1 MPTEPVPI
9 NEFLTDVN
17 NQWTYSN
24 VSGTSAKPAFVQV
37 TGSDEPMRFNLNVN
51 DHFVG
56 RAGSP
61 ALEET
66 PIGNW
71 KYGNR
76 IYSLEIEVYTL
87 ASRQRLYDLM
97 RELRRICH
105 SRKHALTNFQRQQF
119 VSFQELTQEQAN
131 VWAGTININLENN
144 AILLET

>member
-1 MPTEPVPI
+1 MPTEPMPI
-9 NEFLTDVN
+9 NEFFVDLEG
-17 NQWTYSN
+17 QWTYSN
-24 VSGTSAKPAFVQV
+24 VSGTSKKPAFVEV
-37 TGSDEPMRFNLNVN
+37 TGASEPMRFDLNYN

-61 ALEET
+61 AIEEE

-76 IYSLEIEVYTL
+76 TYNLEIEVFTL
-87 ASRQRLYDLM
+87 TSRQRLYDLS

-105 SRKHALTNFQRQQF
+105 SRMHSLSNFQRQRF
-119 VSFQELTQEQAN
+119 VNFQELTQEQAN
-131 VWAGTININLENN
+131 IWAGTITVTLENN

>member
-1 MPTEPVPI
+1 MPTEPVPV
-9 NEFLTDVN
+9 NEFLTDIQT
-17 NQWTYSN
+17 QWTYSN
-24 VSGTSAKPAFVQV
+24 VSGTSAKPAFVEV
-37 TGSDEPMRFNLNVN
+37 TGDDEPMRFNLNVN

-71 KYGNR
+71 KYGN
-76 IYSLEIEVYTL
+76 SLEIEVFTL
-87 ASRQRLYDLM
+87 AGRQRLYDLM
-97 RELRRICH
+97 REVRRICH

-119 VSFQELTQEQAN
+119 VNFQELTQEQAN

-144 AILLET
+144 AVLLET

>member
-24 VSGTSAKPAFVQV
+24 VSGTSAKPAFVEV

-51 DHFVG
+51 DHFDG

>member
-9 NEFLTDVN
+9 NEFITELES
-17 NQWTYSN
+17 QWTYSN
-24 VSGTSAKPAFVQV
+24 VSGTSKKPAFVEV
-37 TGSDEPMRFNLNVN
+37 TGASEPMRFDLNVN

-61 ALEET
+61 AMEEE

-76 IYSLEIEVYTL
+76 TYNLDIEVYTL
-87 ASRQRLYDLM
+87 SGRQRLYDLS

-105 SRKHALTNFQRQQF
+105 SRMHSLTNFQRQRF
-119 VSFQELTQEQAN
+119 VNFNELTQEQAN
-131 VWAGTININLENN
+131 VWSGTITVTLENN
-144 AILLET
+144 AVLLET

>member
-24 VSGTSAKPAFVQV
+24 VSGTSAKPAFVEV

-76 IYSLEIEVYTL
+76 TYSLEIEVYTL
-87 ASRQRLYDLM
+87 TSRQRLYDLM
-97 RELRRICH
+97 REMSRICH
-105 SRKHALTNFQRQQF
+105 ARRHSLTNFQRQQF
-119 VSFQELTQEQAN
+119 VNFQELTQEQAN
-131 VWAGTININLENN
+131 VWAGTISVNLENN
-144 AILLET
+144 AVLLET

>member
-9 NEFLTDVN
+9 NEFIVELES
-17 NQWTYSN
+17 QWTYSN
-24 VSGTSAKPAFVQV
+24 VSGTSKKPAFVEV
-37 TGSDEPMRFNLNVN
+37 TGASEPMRFDLNVN

-61 ALEET
+61 AIEEI

-76 IYSLEIEVYTL
+76 TYNLDIELYTL
-87 ASRQRLYDLM
+87 TSRQRLYDLS

-105 SRKHALTNFQRQQF
+105 ARMHSLSNFQRQRF
-119 VSFQELTQEQAN
+119 VNFQELTQEQAN
-131 VWAGTININLENN
+131 MWAGTITITLENN
-144 AILLET
+144 AVLLET

>member
-9 NEFLTDVN
+9 NEFLVDVE
-17 NQWTYSN
+17 NQWAYSN
-24 VSGTSAKPAFVQV
+24 VAGTSAKPAFVEV
-37 TGSDEPMRFNLNVN
+37 TGDDEPMRFNLNVN

-76 IYSLEIEVYTL
+76 TYSLEIEVYTL
-87 ASRQRLYDLM
+87 TSRQRLYDLM
-97 RELRRICH
+97 REMRRICH
-105 SRKHALTNFQRQQF
+105 ARKHALTNFQRQQF
-119 VSFQELTQEQAN
+119 VNFQELTQEQAN
-131 VWAGTININLENN
+131 IWAGTVSINLENN
-144 AILLET
+144 AVLLET

>member
-9 NEFLTDVN
+9 NEFLVGLED
-17 NQWTYSN
+17 QWAYSN
-24 VSGTSAKPAFVQV
+24 VSGTSKKPAFVEV
-37 TGSDEPMRFNLNVN
+37 TGASEPMRFDLNVN

-61 ALEET
+61 AIEEQ

-76 IYSLEIEVYTL
+76 TYNLDIELYTL
-87 ASRQRLYDLM
+87 TSRQRLYDLA

-105 SRKHALTNFQRQQF
+105 ARMHSLSNFQRQRF
-119 VSFQELTQEQAN
+119 VNFQELTQEQAN
-131 VWAGTININLENN
+131 IWAGTITITLENN
-144 AILLET
+144 AVLLET

>member
-1 MPTEPVPI
+1 MPTEPVPV
-9 NEFLTDVN
+9 NEFLTDIQT
-17 NQWTYSN
+17 QWTYSN
-24 VSGTSAKPAFVQV
+24 VSGTSAKPAFVEV
-37 TGSDEPMRFNLNVN
+37 TGDDEPMRFNLNVN

-76 IYSLEIEVYTL
+76 VYSLEIEVFTL
-87 ASRQRLYDLM
+87 AGRQRLYDLM
-97 RELRRICH
+97 REVRRICH

-119 VSFQELTQEQAN
+119 VNFQELTQEQAN

-144 AILLET
+144 AVLLET

>member
-24 VSGTSAKPAFVQV
+24 VSGTSAKPAFVEV

-131 VWAGTININLENN
+131 VGAGTININLENN

>member
-9 NEFLTDVN
+9 NEVLVALED
-17 NQWTYSN
+17 QWAYSN
-24 VSGTSAKPAFVQV
+24 VSGTLKKPAFVEV
-37 TGSDEPMRFNLNVN
+37 TGASEPMRFDLNVN

-61 ALEET
+61 AMEEQ

-76 IYSLEIEVYTL
+76 TYNLDIELYTL
-87 ASRQRLYDLM
+87 TSRQRLYDLA

-105 SRKHALTNFQRQQF
+105 ARMHSLSNFQRQRF
-119 VSFQELTQEQAN
+119 VNFQELTQEQAN
-131 VWAGTININLENN
+131 IWAGTITITLENN
-144 AILLET
+144 AVLLET

>member
-1 MPTEPVPI
+1 MPAEPVAV
-9 NEFLTDVN
+9 NEFLVDIED
-17 NQWTYSN
+17 QWTYSN
-24 VSGTSAKPAFVQV
+24 VSGTSAKPAFVEV
-37 TGSDEPMRFNLNVN
+37 TGDSEPMRFNLNVN

-76 IYSLEIEVYTL
+76 MYSLEIEVFTL
-87 ASRQRLYDLM
+87 TSRQRLYDLM
-97 RELRRICH
+97 REMRRICH
-105 SRKHALTNFQRQQF
+105 ARKHSLTNFQRQQF
-119 VSFQELTQEQAN
+119 VNFQELTQEQAN
-131 VWAGTININLENN
+131 VWAGTVNITLENN

>member
-24 VSGTSAKPAFVQV
+24 VSGTSAKPAFVEV
-37 TGSDEPMRFNLNVN
+37 TGSEEPMRFNLNVN

-76 IYSLEIEVYTL
+76 IYSLEIEVFTL

>member
-9 NEFLTDVN
+9 NEFLVGLED
-17 NQWTYSN
+17 QWAYSN
-24 VSGTSAKPAFVQV
+24 VSGTSKKPAFVEV
-37 TGSDEPMRFNLNVN
+37 TGASEPMRFDLNVN

-61 ALEET
+61 AIEEQ

-76 IYSLEIEVYTL
+76 TYNLDIELYTL
-87 ASRQRLYDLM
+87 TSRQRLYDLA

-105 SRKHALTNFQRQQF
+105 ARIHSLSNFQRQRF
-119 VSFQELTQEQAN
+119 VNFQELTQEQAN
-131 VWAGTININLENN
+131 IWAGTITITLENN
-144 AILLET
+144 AVLLET

>member
-1 MPTEPVPI
+1 MPAEPVAV
-9 NEFLTDVN
+9 NEFLVDIED
-17 NQWTYSN
+17 QWTYSN
-24 VSGTSAKPAFVQV
+24 VSGTSAKPAFVEV
-37 TGSDEPMRFNLNVN
+37 TGDSEPLRFNLNVN

-76 IYSLEIEVYTL
+76 MYSLEIEVFTL
-87 ASRQRLYDLM
+87 TSRQRLYDLM
-97 RELRRICH
+97 REMRRICH
-105 SRKHALTNFQRQQF
+105 ARKHSLTNFQRQQF

-144 AILLET
+144 AVLLET

>member
-9 NEFLTDVN
+9 NEFLADVED
-17 NQWTYSN
+17 QWTYAN
-24 VSGTSAKPAFVQV
+24 VSGTTAKPAFVEV
-37 TGSDEPMRFNLNVN
+37 TGDDEPMRFNLNVN

-76 IYSLEIEVYTL
+76 IYSLEIEVFTL
-87 ASRQRLYDLM
+87 TGRQRLYDLM
-97 RELRRICH
+97 REMRRICH
-105 SRKHALTNFQRQQF
+105 LRKHALTNFQRQQF
-119 VSFQELTQEQAN
+119 VNFQELTQEQAN
-131 VWAGTININLENN
+131 VWAGTVSINLENN
-144 AILLET
+144 AVLLET

>member
-17 NQWTYSN
+17 AQWTYSN
-24 VSGTSAKPAFVQV
+24 VSGTSAKPAFVEV

-76 IYSLEIEVYTL
+76 IYSLELEVFTL

-105 SRKHALTNFQRQQF
+105 SRKHSLTNFQRQQF

>member
-24 VSGTSAKPAFVQV
+24 VSGTSAKPAFVEV

-66 PIGNW
+66 PVGNW

-76 IYSLEIEVYTL
+76 VYSLELEIFTL
-87 ASRQRLYDLM
+87 VSRQRLYDLM

-131 VWAGTININLENN
+131 VWAGTISINLENN
-144 AILLET
+144 AVLLET